1 MTAAVTTATV
11 QSILASANGPLSNG
25 IGVIV
30 VMLLLGLL
38 VERVILEAYLGGSKT
53 RSLRIFDI
61 AVVPLLI
68 LLCLLVGLR
77 FASLLGVIRA

>member
-1 MTAAVTTATV
+1 MTAAVTTITV

-25 IGVIV
+25 IGVV
-30 VMLLLGLL
+30 VVLLLLGLL
-38 VERVILEAYLGGSKT
+38 AERAILEAYLGGSKT
-53 RSLRIFDI
+53 RSLRVFDI
-61 AVVPLLI
+61 AIVPLLI